1 MGLGEQAKVLTE
13 TQIDRVLAE
22 VAASERETAM
32 VLLSVRAGLRAKEIA
47 NLTRTMLCDVEGR
60 IGDDVRLENAASK
73 GRSGRPVP
81 ICKQLRKALVELH
94 DEAKPNIGGR
104 VIVNSNGRAMTANS
118 VTVWFHRLYNGLGF
132 HGASSHSGRRTAIT
146 RWARQIV
153 SCGGSLKEVQ
163 ELAGHSSLSVTQ
175 RYIDSSADAKRKVV
189 ERLSRE
195 PGQSL
200 RLFAEVDSGVN

>member
-1 MGLGEQAKVLTE
+1 MGLGKQAKVLTE

-22 VAASERETAM
+22 VAASRREMAM

-47 NLTRTMLCDVEGR
+47 NLTWSMVCDVEGR
-60 IGDDVRLENAASK
+60 VSDEIRLENVASK

-81 ICKQLRKALVELH
+81 ICKQLHKALVELH
-94 DEAKPNIGGR
+94 EQDKPKPADR
-104 VIVNSNGRAMTANS
+104 VIVNSNGLAMTANS

-175 RYIDSSADAKRKVV
+175 RYIDTSADAKRKVV
-189 ERLSRE
+189 ER
-195 PGQSL
+195 
-200 RLFAEVDSGVN
+200 